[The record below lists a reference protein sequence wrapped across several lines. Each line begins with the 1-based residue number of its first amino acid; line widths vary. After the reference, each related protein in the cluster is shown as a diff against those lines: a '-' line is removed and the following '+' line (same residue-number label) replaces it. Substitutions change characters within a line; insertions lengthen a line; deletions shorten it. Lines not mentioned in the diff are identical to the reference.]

1 MNAAALS
8 TLIAAFND
16 LDIRYSVVGSVASSA
31 HGIVR
36 GTLDTDLL
44 ALIVPPQGDRLAA
57 ALGKEW
63 YADPEQI
70 RDAIEAGRAF
80 NLIHVPTGE
89 KFDVFPATEEFH
101 TVELER
107 AAAVMIPFPDGSVEA
122 RVSTAEDILLAK
134 LRWYAL
140 GGQVSDRQW
149 GDITGILAVN
159 RSLDFAYLGLWA
171 KRLGVSPL
179 LEQAVTDAND

>member
-1 MNAAALS
+1 MNVAALS
-8 TLIAAFND
+8 TLIAAFNE
-16 LDIRYSVVGSVASSA
+16 LNIRYSVVGSVASSA

-44 ALIVPPQGDRLAA
+44 ALIVPLQAAHLAA
-57 ALGKEW
+57 ALGREW
-63 YADPEQI
+63 YAEPEQI
-70 RDAIEAGRAF
+70 RDAIEAGRSF

-89 KFDVFPATEEFH
+89 KFDIFPATEEFH
-101 TVELER
+101 AVELER
-107 AAAVMIPFPDGSVEA
+107 AAVVSFPFPDGAVEA

-140 GGQVSDRQW
+140 GGQVSERQW

-159 RSLDFAYLGLWA
+159 RSLDFDYMKLWA
-171 KRLGVSPL
+171 GRLGVLPL
-179 LEQAVTDAND
+179 LDRAVADAKD